1 MVQSAARLMTTLFT
15 GMPLLR
21 ATWLRSSS
29 PSLYAM
35 VVLPPAGSSAW
46 MDCTDDTIM
55 RGRKDAGTLVAWPCL
70 ASLSGSHVQLPHGAS
85 LRKIM
90 TNVRCTTIFGMVS
103 SAPGCTTTN
112 TSLGS
117 RMVLAADACGA
128 APRRRCA
135 RLRQHL

>member
-46 MDCTDDTIM
+46 MDCLELGDTRVRIC
-55 RGRKDAGTLVAWPCL
+55 KHAGTLVA
-70 ASLSGSHVQLPHGAS
+70 
-85 LRKIM
+85 
-90 TNVRCTTIFGMVS
+90 
-103 SAPGCTTTN
+103 
-112 TSLGS
+112 
-117 RMVLAADACGA
+117 
-128 APRRRCA
+128 
-135 RLRQHL
+135 